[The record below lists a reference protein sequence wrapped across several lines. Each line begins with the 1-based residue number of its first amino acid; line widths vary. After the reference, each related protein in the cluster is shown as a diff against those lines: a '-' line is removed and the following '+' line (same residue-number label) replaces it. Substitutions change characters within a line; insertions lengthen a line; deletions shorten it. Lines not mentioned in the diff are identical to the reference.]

1 MRSGWEDARV
11 QQQPHRT
18 SPGAQAV
25 VFVPIAAMLLS
36 LFLAP
41 LGLVMGVLSTVV
53 AVRGARAGGP
63 DRAWYRAGVMVGG
76 VAVVFALVGI
86 FLGVK
91 YG

>member
-1 MRSGWEDARV
+1 M
-11 QQQPHRT
+11 QQRHRT

-25 VFVPIAAMLLS
+25 VFVPIAAMVVS
-36 LFLAP
+36 LVLAP
-41 LGLVMGVLSTVV
+41 LGLVMAAVSTVL

-76 VAVVFALVGI
+76 AALVFAVVGI
-86 FLGVK
+86 YLAAQ

>member
-1 MRSGWEDARV
+1 M

-25 VFVPIAAMLLS
+25 VFVPIAAIVVA

-41 LGLVMGVLSTVV
+41 LGLVMGGVSTVL

-76 VAVVFALVGI
+76 VAIAFALVGLYLA
-86 FLGVK
+86 FQ
-91 YG
+91 YR

>member
-1 MRSGWEDARV
+1 M

-25 VFVPIAAMLLS
+25 VFVPIAAIVVALA
-36 LFLAP
+36 LAP
-41 LGLVMGVLSTVV
+41 LGLVMGGVSTAL

-76 VAVVFALVGI
+76 VSVVFALVGLYLA
-86 FLGVK
+86 FQ
-91 YG
+91 YR